1 MPRRRKKRRKNAN
14 GEGSITYVKGR
25 KSPWWARLPAEYDI
39 NGKEYRATVGFYKSR
54 EDADNALNRY
64 LNIDDIKTFKE
75 IFESYKQTNS
85 FKELSKKTK
94 DRYNDAFLSYK
105 PLWNK
110 DIILIKTKDLQA
122 CINRKELEGYYVTI
136 KGKKV
141 HKKYS
146 KSSLE
151 RLKHVA
157 SKIYT
162 HAMKYELVDKD
173 RAYYL
178 EVGGIVNIKE
188 KNIFYAKDIEK
199 LFANI
204 KNYPDCRHVLMM
216 IFTGMRTSEYLNL
229 KVENFDLENDLI
241 KNFGIKT
248 KAGRNRIMFLHESIR
263 NIAKELVNQSTT
275 GYIVENIHLNSQNP
289 IPTHPSDHTFRKK
302 IFNEALNTIGLSPD
316 DYTPINCRY
325 TFATIAH
332 MSGITDEALMK
343 LMGHTS
349 ITITSKSY
357 IQDIDLYIKSEL
369 NKYNINKARIL

>member
-1 MPRRRKKRRKNAN
+1 MARRRKNAN

-39 NGKEYRATVGFYKSR
+39 NGKEYRPTVGFYKTR
-54 EDADNALNRY
+54 KEAENALKGY
-64 LNIDDIKTFKE
+64 LSVDDIKTFKE
-75 IFESYKQTNS
+75 IYESYKETNE
-85 FKELSKKTK
+85 FKNLSKKTRN
-94 DRYNDAFLSYK
+94 RYDDAFLSYK
-105 PLWNK
+105 PLWDK
-110 DIILIKTKDLQA
+110 DIILIKTQELQA
-122 CINRKELEGYYVTI
+122 CINRKEQEGYYVTI

-141 HKKYS
+141 HKDYS

-178 EVGGIVNIKE
+178 EVGGVVNVKE
-188 KNIFYAKDIEK
+188 KNIFYAKDIEN
-199 LFANI
+199 LFSSI
-204 KNYPDCRHVLMM
+204 KKNPDCRHILMM

-229 KVENFDLENDLI
+229 KVDNFDLQNDLI

-248 KAGRNRIMFLHESIR
+248 EAGRMRIMFIHESIKK
-263 NIAKELVNQSTT
+263 IAEQLVNESTT
-275 GYIVENIHLNSQNP
+275 GYFVENIHISSQNP
-289 IPTHPSDHTFRKK
+289 TPTHPSDQTFRKR
-302 IFNEALNTIGLSPD
+302 IFNKALETINLSSD

-349 ITITSKSY
+349 INITSKSY

-369 NKYNINKARIL
+369 NKYNISKARIL